1 MQLRLRTK
9 LTLVMTSLVL
19 LVVAVLS
26 GVFSWQLLEQVLRE
40 TNKRTVELAADSFEQ
55 VERALTDASNRG
67 WRPESNSAED
77 IHDYV
82 RYALQSSEGLQA
94 QLKAAIG
101 SPAIYEVSIIDRDG
115 IVLISSDKSQE
126 GKLHLP
132 RTPLSELM
140 QRGFL
145 HQVTVLRGAPR
156 IYEHSS
162 PFKAGG
168 QPFDILVAISAGQY
182 DAPSPEVKG
191 IGESGDE
198 LGLVSRKISQ
208 VGQQLRGVHEIFSTM
223 RENMN
228 SVMAGLEDGLLLFT
242 RDSRA

>member
-101 SPAIYEVSIIDRDG
+101 SPAIYEVAIIGHHHTVPIRRFDRPY
-115 IVLISSDKSQE
+115 Q
-126 GKLHLP
+126 
-132 RTPLSELM
+132 
-140 QRGFL
+140 
-145 HQVTVLRGAPR
+145 
-156 IYEHSS
+156 
-162 PFKAGG
+162 
-168 QPFDILVAISAGQY
+168 
-182 DAPSPEVKG
+182 
-191 IGESGDE
+191 
-198 LGLVSRKISQ
+198 
-208 VGQQLRGVHEIFSTM
+208 
-223 RENMN
+223 N
-228 SVMAGLEDGLLLFT
+228 
-242 RDSRA
+242 